1 MTKRLQE
8 YIEELIKSGSLVWLG
23 ILLLFL
29 FHQSIFGQEV
39 LKGRIV
45 DETNLGIPMAEVFVK
60 DMPELRVRADVDG
73 NYLMRL
79 QEGEYYLVYQAM
91 GFEPRDLFVGVK
103 PGENIKNVQLFPISI
118 NELEEFTYAAKKSNP
133 GREIIVKVVE
143 KKDQL
148 DFNQYPHRV
157 EAYIKA
163 WEKIDRKVN
172 QKKDDKEDD
181 RLDDVEKARQEKLRE
196 VSNFNLVE
204 VDVTRNYAPPN
215 KVKEFRNAY
224 SKRGNDRNLYYTTT
238 AKSTINFFK
247 NILNLSD
254 LNDSPI
260 QSPISTAGI
269 LSYKYRLVEQI
280 EYDDGR
286 PKTHKIKIIPRSS
299 ATSTL
304 EGYIWVQDSTWM
316 VEKLDL
322 KLVKGN
328 LYIYD
333 YFQVIQEFDISSDTL
348 CVLQYMEMNYGVK
361 YKNESSTMQTVVTY
375 RNYDFEPNF
384 PPKYFG
390 NEVAVTTKEAYERD
404 TTFWSEARMTPLSPE
419 EIAYIKK
426 RDSIENI
433 FTRKEYLDS
442 VDSVFNK
449 VTFWKVV
456 WFGIDHRNREK
467 RTQWSISSIAGTIQP
482 VYIAG
487 PRVGP
492 SFDYFKKW
500 ENEKTLDTYSQLNV
514 GILNGDLKGYTRVR
528 YKYDPF
534 HFGRVGFSFQHDYDL
549 IRTFDAFSQV
559 LLRENF
565 FLATTGSLYHDY
577 ELFNG
582 FFVQNNFTLTSRYA
596 IPEGTRFIR
605 WLDDAMDNN
614 EPPVFDPYNAFI
626 ADMTISYTPFQKYM
640 REPYRKVILGSRWPT
655 IYAYYEK
662 GIQEIFKSAINH
674 DYLRLGIRQ
683 DFNIGTMGTTSYHAT
698 SGKFLNSKGLR
709 EIDYKF
715 HRRSDPVWFSNPLF
729 SFQDL
734 DTSLPT
740 LDWYFEAHIIH
751 HFNGALVNK
760 IPYMKKTGLMTVVGG
775 GYLYVPEHNWQH
787 YELFAGFERV
797 FKFSRRRLRVGLYG
811 VISDGNQITPRATYK
826 VSFALLDNRNMK
838 FNF

>member
-1 MTKRLQE
+1 MIQRLT
-8 YIEELIKSGSLVWLG
+8 YPHSSPLFRLLTVCFL
-23 ILLLFL
+23 ILLTGGLFN
-29 FHQSIFGQEV
+29 SYAQEI
-39 LKGRIV
+39 LQGRIV
-45 DETNLGIPMAEVFVK
+45 DETNLGIPMAEVYVK
-60 DMPELRVRADVDG
+60 DMPELRVRADLEG

-79 QEGEYYLVYQAM
+79 EEGEYYMVYQAM
-91 GFEPRDLFVGVK
+91 GFEPRDLFVAVK
-103 PGENIKNVQLFPISI
+103 AGSNTKNVQLFPLSI
-118 NELEEFTYAAKKSNP
+118 NELEEFTFSAKKGNP
-133 GREIIVKVVE
+133 GREIIIKVVE

-148 DFNQYPHRV
+148 DFNQFPHSV
-157 EAYIKA
+157 DAYIKA

-172 QKKDDKEDD
+172 TKKEDSED
-181 RLDDVEKARQEKLRE
+181 EFLDDVEKARQEKLKE
-196 VSNFNLVE
+196 VNNFNLVE
-204 VDVTRNYAPPN
+204 VEITRNYAPPN

-238 AKSTINFFK
+238 AKSNINFFK
-247 NILNLSD
+247 NILYLDD
-254 LNDSPI
+254 LNESPI

-280 EYDDGR
+280 EYEDGR

-304 EGYIWVQDSTWM
+304 EGFIWVQDSTWM
-316 VEKLDL
+316 VEKIDL

-333 YFQVIQEFDISSDTL
+333 YFQVIQAFDISSDTL
-348 CVLQYMEMNYGVK
+348 CVLKHQEMNYGVK
-361 YKNESSTMQTVVTY
+361 YKNESSVMQTIVDY
-375 RNYDFEPNF
+375 KNYNFNPNF
-384 PPKYFG
+384 PSKYFG
-390 NEVAVTTKEAYERD
+390 NEVAITTKEAYERD
-404 TTFWSEARMTPLSPE
+404 TSYWTQTRMTPLTLE

-433 FTRKEYLDS
+433 FNRKEYLDS
-442 VDSVFNK
+442 VDSIFNK
-449 VTFWKVV
+449 VTFLKVI
-456 WFGIDHRNREK
+456 WFGIDHRNRAQK
-467 RTQWSISSIAGTIQP
+467 TQWTISSLAGTIQP

-492 SFDYFKKW
+492 NFDFFKKW
-500 ENEKTLDTYSQLNV
+500 DNEKTLDTYSRIDIGLLNAD
-514 GILNGDLKGYTRVR
+514 IKGRSRVR

-534 HFGRVGFSFQHDYDL
+534 HFGTIGVYFEHDYDL

-565 FLATTGSLYHDY
+565 FLATKGSVYHRY
-577 ELFNG
+577 ELVNG
-582 FFVQNNFTLTSRYA
+582 LFLENNFTLTARYS
-596 IPEGTRFIR
+596 IPEDTRFIR
-605 WLDDAMDNN
+605 WLDDAMENN

-626 ADMTISYTPFQKYM
+626 ADMTLSYTPFQKYM

-655 IYAYYEK
+655 FYAYYEK
-662 GIQEIFKSAINH
+662 GIPALFKSDVNH
-674 DYLRLGIRQ
+674 DYLRLGVRQ
-683 DFNIGTMGTTSYHAT
+683 DFKIGTMGTTTYHAT
-698 SGKFLNSKGLR
+698 SGKFLNSSGLR

-715 HRRSDPVWFSNPLF
+715 HRRSDPIWFSNPLF

-740 LDWYFEAHIIH
+740 LDWYFEAHAVH
-751 HFNGALVNK
+751 HFNGALINK
-760 IPYMKKTGLMTVVGG
+760 IPFMKKTRLMTVVGG

-787 YELFAGFERV
+787 YEVFAGLERI

-811 VISDGNQITPRATYK
+811 VFSDGNQIKPRATYK
-826 VSFALLDNRNMK
+826 VSFAMLDNRSMK